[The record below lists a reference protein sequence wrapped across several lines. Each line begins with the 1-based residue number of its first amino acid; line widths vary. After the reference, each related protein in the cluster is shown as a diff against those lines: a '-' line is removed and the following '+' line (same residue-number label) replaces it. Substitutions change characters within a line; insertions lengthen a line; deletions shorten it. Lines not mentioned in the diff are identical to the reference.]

1 MIQIVTE
8 RTWFVAHG
16 PDTVHFVEVPA
27 GGEFMSGQPNIEE
40 FSTETEARARAIELG
55 WVDQEGGE

>member
-1 MIQIVTE
+1 MTQIVTE

-16 PDTVHFVEVPA
+16 PDAVHFVEVPV
-27 GGEFMSGQPNIEE
+27 GGEFMTGQPNVEE
-40 FSTETEARARAIELG
+40 FGTEAEARARAVALG